1 MTAGELAD
9 VELPVLELVDT
20 CDKAMSFMDEYK
32 LSHFPV
38 VNGNVLEGL
47 VYEEDL
53 FEFDDWSLTIAQSK
67 TRIPNVS
74 VNEHSHFLS
83 VVRKLYKSK
92 LSVIPVVDDKNF
104 YKGVITND
112 RVVQVFGSASIV
124 QDIGSVIEIEF
135 APNDYYLTEISRIV
149 EGTNVKILGSYIRNI
164 GENKMVLTLKLNK
177 QEVEEALSALDR
189 FGYKV
194 YASYYLKSED
204 NVSQERF
211 NNLMRI
217 LNF

>member
-38 VNGNVLEGL
+38 VNGNVLVGL

-53 FEFDDWSLTIAQSK
+53 FEFDDWSQTIAQSK
-67 TRIPNVS
+67 TRLPNVS

-83 VVRKLYKSK
+83 VVRKLYTSK
-92 LSVIPVVDDKNF
+92 LSVIPVVDSKNF

-124 QDIGSVIEIEF
+124 QDIGSVIEIEL

-189 FGYKV
+189 FGYTV

-204 NVSQERF
+204 SVSQERF
-211 NNLMRI
+211 DNLMRI